1 MIERN
6 LNYTFQNLDP
16 RDFKYIA
23 EPKDNLSIVSSLTTS
38 TSTTTRTM
46 LAAPAT
52 FNISNLPPIL
62 DQGSIGS
69 CVSNAF
75 AFSINKQTSNF
86 LSISRMYHYA
96 MCRILQHSPLNQDAG
111 TSLRTACKAIASY
124 GAAAETTYPYN
135 TALLANCPPLSSF
148 HGSRYFRKFTYV
160 FVSQDLTS
168 IKNCLSI
175 YKVPI
180 IFGFLVFNSFL
191 TQQVARTGVVPVP
204 NTRNERFR
212 GGHCMNIIG
221 YDDTT
226 GRFTCV
232 NSWGTRWGNN
242 GICYV
247 PYQYL
252 LNSALARDF
261 CFTQFIY

>member
-6 LNYTFQNLDP
+6 LNYTFQSFDS
-16 RDFKYIA
+16 RDFKYTA
-23 EPKDNLSIVSSLTTS
+23 QPQDNLSVVSSLKTS
-38 TSTTTRTM
+38 TLTTTKTM
-46 LAAPAT
+46 PSAPAT
-52 FNISNLPPIL
+52 FAIPRLPSIL
-62 DQGSIGS
+62 DQGAIGS

-75 AFSINKQTSNF
+75 AFSINTQTNNF
-86 LSISRMYHYA
+86 LNISRMYHYA
-96 MCRILQHSPLNQDAG
+96 MCRILQHSPLKQDAG
-111 TSLRTACKAIASY
+111 TTIRTACKAINSY
-124 GAAAETTYPYN
+124 GAAAEKDYPYI
-135 TALLANCPPLSSF
+135 TSLLAICPPLSTF
-148 HGSRYFRKFTYV
+148 QGSRYFKKFTYV
-160 FVSQDLTS
+160 FINQDITS

-191 TQQVARTGVVPVP
+191 TQQVARTGIVPVP

-212 GGHCMNIIG
+212 GGHCMNIVG
-221 YDDTT
+221 YDDRTR
-226 GRFTCV
+226 RFTCV
-232 NSWGTRWGNN
+232 NSWGTQWGNK